1 MVVYVCLYLFL
12 YVCMVV
18 WLFGCMVV
26 CMERVKSVQY
36 STVPRYLFHHATTLC
51 SVVILN
57 GRTRD
62 VTCCMMITIM

>member
-51 SVVILN
+51 SVVQ
-57 GRTRD
+57 
-62 VTCCMMITIM
+62 